1 MKKIADNNN
10 VKIIYV
16 LLDGV
21 GDLPH
26 PDLAGK
32 TPLEAATT
40 KNMDVL
46 AKNGI
51 MGQVISVGKGIAPE
65 SDIAV
70 FNMLG
75 YKFQH
80 SDYAGRGVIEAIG
93 IGIDFKDGDLALRG
107 NFATLDNEGKIID
120 RRAGRKIER
129 EDAEKISKE
138 LEEKIKFSNPDASV
152 AVAPTVGH
160 RVTVRL
166 RDSKP
171 LSSEI
176 SNTDPAYTRVDGMG
190 IAKAVTDFMKIEKCI
205 PLEQT
210 ENASNAANLVN
221 EFTEQ
226 SLKIMKKSDVNK
238 QRSQNSKKLLNSILL
253 RDAGNKYPN
262 VKPIND
268 LHSMNFS
275 CIVDMPVEVGI
286 SNILKMKS
294 FNAGGLTDYEK
305 KASVA
310 AQAMETENA
319 IYVHLKGPDEFGHDG
334 DAIGKMKNIEEID
347 KRFFGTLLNHIDV
360 SKIAVMIS
368 ADHSTPSI
376 HKGHSDDPVP
386 VLISGDMITNDDTQR
401 FTEAE
406 AKKGAIGLIAGVQV
420 LKTGIDLFKT

>member
-1 MKKIADNNN
+1 
-10 VKIIYV
+10 

-40 KNMDVL
+40 KNMDML

-80 SDYAGRGVIEAIG
+80 SDYVGRGVVEAIG

-129 EDAEKISKE
+129 EDVEEISKE
-138 LEEKIKFSNPDASV
+138 IEKEIKFSNPNASV
-152 AVAPTVGH
+152 VVAPTVGH

-166 RDSKP
+166 RDDKP

-176 SNTDPAYTRVDGMG
+176 SNTDPAYGRIDGMG
-190 IAKAVTDFMKIEKCI
+190 IAKAVSDFMKIEKCI

-210 ENASNAANLVN
+210 ENAISAANLVN

-226 SLKIMKKSDVNK
+226 SLEIMKKSDVNK
-238 QRSQNSKKLLNSILL
+238 RRSQKNKKLLNSILL

-286 SNILKMKS
+286 SNILKMRTY
-294 FNAGGLTDYEK
+294 NAGGLTDYEE

-347 KRFFGTLLNHIDV
+347 KRFFGTLLDHIDV
-360 SKIAVMIS
+360 SKVAVMVS

-376 HKGHSDDPVP
+376 HKGHSADPVP

-406 AKKGAIGLIAGVQV
+406 AKKGAIGLIEGAQV
-420 LKTGIDLFKT
+420 VKTGIELFKT

>member
-1 MKKIADNNN
+1 M
-10 VKIIYV
+10 
-16 LLDGV
+16 LDGV

-32 TPLEAATT
+32 TPLEAAMT

-80 SDYAGRGVIEAIG
+80 SDYAGRGVVEAIG

-129 EDAEKISKE
+129 EDVEEISKE
-138 LEEKIKFSNPDASV
+138 IEKEIKFSSPNASV
-152 AVAPTVGH
+152 VVAPTVGH

-176 SNTDPAYTRVDGMG
+176 SNTDPAYGRVDGMG
-190 IAKAVTDFMKIEKCI
+190 IAKAVSDFMKIEKCI

-210 ENASNAANLVN
+210 EDAISTANLVN

-226 SLKIMKKSDVNK
+226 SLEIMKKSDVNK
-238 QRSQNSKKLLNSILL
+238 RRSQKNKKLLNSILL

-286 SNILKMKS
+286 SNILKMRTY
-294 FNAGGLTDYEK
+294 NAGGLTDYEE

-347 KRFFGTLLNHIDV
+347 KRFFGTLLDHIDV
-360 SKIAVMIS
+360 SKVAVMIS

-376 HKGHSDDPVP
+376 HKGHSADPVP
-386 VLISGDMITNDDTQR
+386 MLISGDMITNDDTQR

-406 AKKGAIGLIAGVQV
+406 AKKGAIGLIEGAQV
-420 LKTGIDLFKT
+420 VKTGIELFKT

>member
-1 MKKIADNNN
+1 
-10 VKIIYV
+10 

-40 KNMDVL
+40 RNMDVL

-80 SDYAGRGVIEAIG
+80 SNYAGRGVVEAIG

-129 EDAEKISKE
+129 EDVEEISKE
-138 LEEKIKFSNPDASV
+138 IEKEIKFSNPNTSV
-152 AVAPTVGH
+152 VVAPTVGH

-176 SNTDPAYTRVDGMG
+176 SNTDPAYGRVDGMG
-190 IAKAVTDFMKIEKCI
+190 IAKAVSDFMKIEKCI

-210 ENASNAANLVN
+210 EDAINTANLVN

-226 SLKIMKKSDVNK
+226 SLEIMKKSDVNK
-238 QRSQNSKKLLNSILL
+238 RRSQKNKKLLNSILL

-286 SNILKMKS
+286 SNILKMRAY
-294 FNAGGLTDYEK
+294 NAGGLTDYEE

-334 DAIGKMKNIEEID
+334 DAIGKMRNIEEID
-347 KRFFGTLLNHIDV
+347 KRFFGTLLEHIDV
-360 SKIAVMIS
+360 SKVAVMIS

-376 HKGHSDDPVP
+376 HKGHSADPVP

-406 AKKGAIGLIAGVQV
+406 AKKGAIGLIEGAEVV
-420 LKTGIDLFKT
+420 KTGIDLFKT

>member
-1 MKKIADNNN
+1 M
-10 VKIIYV
+10 
-16 LLDGV
+16 LDGV

-40 KNMDVL
+40 KNMDML

-80 SDYAGRGVIEAIG
+80 SNYAGRGVVEAIG

-129 EDAEKISKE
+129 EDVKEISKE
-138 LEEKIKFSNPDASV
+138 IEKEIKFSSPNASV
-152 AVAPTVGH
+152 VVAPTVGH

-176 SNTDPAYTRVDGMG
+176 SNTDPAYGRVDGMG
-190 IAKAVTDFMKIEKCI
+190 IAKAVSDFMKIEKCI

-210 ENASNAANLVN
+210 EDAISTANLVN

-226 SLKIMKKSDVNK
+226 SLEIMKKSDVNK
-238 QRSQNSKKLLNSILL
+238 RRSQKNKKLLNSILL

-286 SNILKMKS
+286 SNILKMRAY
-294 FNAGGLTDYEK
+294 NAGGLTDYEE

-347 KRFFGTLLNHIDV
+347 KRFFGTLLDHTDV
-360 SKIAVMIS
+360 SKVAVMIS

-376 HKGHSDDPVP
+376 HKGHSADPVP

-406 AKKGAIGLIAGVQV
+406 AKKGAIGLIEGAQV
-420 LKTGIDLFKT
+420 VKTGIELFKT

>member
-1 MKKIADNNN
+1 M
-10 VKIIYV
+10 IYV

-26 PDLAGK
+26 PNLSGK

-40 KNMDVL
+40 ENIDIL
-46 AKNGI
+46 AKNGV

-80 SDYAGRGVIEAIG
+80 SNYAGRGVIEAIG
-93 IGIDFKDGDLALRG
+93 VGIDFRDGDLALRG
-107 NFATLDNEGKIID
+107 NFATLDHEGKIID

-129 EDAEKISKE
+129 EDAEKISNE
-138 LEEKIKFSNPDASV
+138 IEKKIRFSNPNTSV
-152 AVAPTVGH
+152 VVAPTIGH
-160 RVTVRL
+160 RIIVRL
-166 RDSKP
+166 RNSKP

-176 SNTDPAYTRVDGMG
+176 TNTDPAYARMDGMG

-210 ENASNAANLVN
+210 KNATDAANLVN

-226 SLKIMKKSDVNK
+226 SLEIMKKSDVNK
-238 QRSQNSKKLLNSILL
+238 QRSEKNKKLLNSILL

-286 SNILKMKS
+286 SNILKMKA

-305 KASVA
+305 KASIA
-310 AQAMETENA
+310 AQAMDTENA

-347 KRFFGTLLNHIDV
+347 KRFFGTLLDHIDV

-368 ADHSTPSI
+368 ADHSTPCI
-376 HKGHSDDPVP
+376 YKGHSDDPVP
-386 VLISGDMITNDDTQR
+386 LLISGDMISNDSTQR
-401 FTEAE
+401 FTEIE
-406 AKKGAIGLIAGVQV
+406 SKKGMIGLIEGAQV
-420 LKTGIDLFKT
+420 VKTGIDLFKT